1 MLKSSL
7 DQMESKMDKPSGE
20 SEAPI
25 YQVCPLKMK
34 NITSKNLNNIVFSYV
49 LLSTPTSAKGRTF
62 TDTETKGI
70 SKCFMV
76 GNWHTFIPTRPNV
89 WWPPITR

>member
-1 MLKSSL
+1 MLKCSL

-34 NITSKNLNNIVFSYV
+34 NITSKNLNIAFSFV

-62 TDTETKGI
+62 TDTKTKA
-70 SKCFMV
+70 
-76 GNWHTFIPTRPNV
+76 
-89 WWPPITR
+89 